1 MKIETFINNEAKKY
15 KNKVIKNKKKGVDLD
30 KLEAM
35 SRKHINNCIEFIER
49 RNVYNYSRECNYINL
64 ARKTIEEV
72 DEQIF
77 GCFNDKGQC
86 LGFNFYGT

>member
-1 MKIETFINNEAKKY
+1 MRIRTFIDNEAKKY
-15 KNKVIKNKKKGVDLD
+15 KNKVIKNKKEGVNLD
-30 KLEAM
+30 KLEMM
-35 SRKHINNCIEFIER
+35 SRKHISNCIEFIEQQ
-49 RNVYNYSRECNYINL
+49 NIYSYAEECSYKNL
-64 ARKTIEEV
+64 ARKAIEEV